1 MNQNESKWIKS
12 DQKNQTHLESLSP
25 DFNDGQHDLGG
36 GWTQS
41 HQSQVGNSFI
51 PNFDHDD
58 LVFAGAGILNGNFF
72 LLSWKHTKKM

>member
-1 MNQNESKWIKS
+1 M
-12 DQKNQTHLESLSP
+12 DQTHLESLSP

-58 LVFAGAGILNGNFF
+58 LAFASAGIFDGNFF
-72 LLSWKHTKKM
+72 LLSWKHTQKM